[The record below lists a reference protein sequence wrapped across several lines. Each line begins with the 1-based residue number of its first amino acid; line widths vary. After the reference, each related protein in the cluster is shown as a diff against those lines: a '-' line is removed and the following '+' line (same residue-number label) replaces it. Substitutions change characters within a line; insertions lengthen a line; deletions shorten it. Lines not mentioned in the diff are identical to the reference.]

1 MRSAGRCSGRG
12 PRTQS
17 PPRPRRPRRSKKSAD
32 VVAAEAAAH
41 PDVPVEVVCADAHRL
56 GPKPVLRSVWAPK
69 GERPVGLGHHR
80 FTWRYVMAV
89 VAPASGETVWPLS
102 NGVSKALFAGLLDA
116 FAREVGAGPGK
127 RVVVLLDNA
136 GFHTRPNL
144 VVPDGIRLV
153 YLPPYSPE
161 LQRAETLWPMVDE
174 PIVNRLVPDFD
185 HLTDTI
191 AERCRYLTMG
201 RLSSARAQTSP
212 GGLKPMPR
220 SHLADVEL
228 HSHRT
233 TR

>member
-116 FAREVGAGPGK
+116 FAREVGAGPGN
-127 RVVVLLDNA
+127 RVVVLLDNRGSTPGPTSSCRTA
-136 GFHTRPNL
+136 SGWSTCHPIALNCSAPRRSGPWWTNPSST
-144 VVPDGIRLV
+144 GS
-153 YLPPYSPE
+153 SPIS
-161 LQRAETLWPMVDE
+161 T
-174 PIVNRLVPDFD
+174 
-185 HLTDTI
+185 
-191 AERCRYLTMG
+191 
-201 RLSSARAQTSP
+201 TSP
-212 GGLKPMPR
+212 TPSQNGVATSLWAGCHQLAHKL
-220 SHLADVEL
+220 HLVA
-228 HSHRT
+228 
-233 TR
+233 